1 MFNASEP
8 SWLTLARR
16 FDGIAEIRGPQHHS
30 AILDLLDAADG
41 KQDGKPL
48 QGIADDETPWCA
60 SFVSAVLELDGNV
73 SARSAWA
80 RAYLSWGIELPVHAL
95 GAIAVLER
103 GPKSGHVA
111 FIAGRDSTNKI
122 VLLGGNQSDMV
133 RHSSFPT
140 SRILSIRW
148 PPGRPLPNP
157 AGWQTLPLL
166 DIAAPLSGS
175 EA

>member
-1 MFNASEP
+1 MRNTTEP

-16 FDGIAEIRGPQHHS
+16 FDGITEIKGPHHNT
-30 AILDLLDAADG
+30 AILDLLDIADG
-41 KQDGKPL
+41 KDDGRPL

-60 SFVSAVLELDGNV
+60 SFVSAVLELDGIE
-73 SARSAWA
+73 STRSAWA
-80 RAYLSWGIELPVHAL
+80 RSYLNWGVEMPTHAV

-103 GPKSGHVA
+103 GPTSGHVA
-111 FIAGRDSTNKI
+111 FIAGRDSANRI

-133 RHSSFPT
+133 RHSSFVP

-148 PPGRPLPNP
+148 PKGRPLPAT
-157 AGWQTLPLL
+157 AGWGTLPLI
-166 DIAAPLSGS
+166 DQPSPLSGN